1 MQKKDTSSGN
11 VSLECKIQ
19 EKSFQAQKLTPTLRL
34 ILFYFTCKGIIVSM
48 GDGRNCIL
56 WWARCWAY
64 QLAPRQTANNY
75 IDEGDG
81 FLADSICQDG
91 YIMNF
96 FFRNFP
102 HQSIMLTKDTL
113 QHMLMCCSF
122 LTCLRKKSHGWARQF
137 VHEGIV
143 SMGCLYWKNQ
153 VKIHGV
159 VHKSGRGVPGCVLQ
173 ETKKSKWSCTGV
185 GNIQGCYSINVP
197 MSAC

>member
-1 MQKKDTSSGN
+1 MGEIASCDELDIGLTSWHQD
-11 VSLECKIQ
+11 KQ
-19 EKSFQAQKLTPTLRL
+19 
-34 ILFYFTCKGIIVSM
+34 
-48 GDGRNCIL
+48 
-56 WWARCWAY
+56 
-64 QLAPRQTANNY
+64 QTNY

-102 HQSIMLTKDTL
+102 HQSIMLTKDTP

-159 VHKSGRGVPGCVLQ
+159 ACAWCSWVCPSRN
-173 ETKKSKWSCTGV
+173 KKTQNEAALVWGTFKV
-185 GNIQGCYSINVP
+185 
-197 MSAC
+197 AAL